1 MGFHRRINS
10 KTHDKTTACISKCV
24 MNLLLRQFAIR
35 QWINVEV
42 SRLLIR
48 CKIFKT
54 KKVNHLII
62 FLYLQTDESNISC
75 MTQRSPCADEQES
88 FGCLRLVN
96 FGITESFRCGFV
108 QRVVSQLGH
117 QNLHIKSST
126 LANQPTEHCVYDLV
140 LYV

>member
-1 MGFHRRINS
+1 
-10 KTHDKTTACISKCV
+10 
-24 MNLLLRQFAIR
+24 
-35 QWINVEV
+35 
-42 SRLLIR
+42 LIR

-126 LANQPTEHCVYDLV
+126 LANQPTEQNTHSIGLFMI
-140 LYV
+140 